1 MKNHSLFYVWDLFSY
16 SKFTKLMYPLSLL
29 RGKIL
34 YCREQKSRE
43 RMPKIWKL
51 MTKIFLQAQDLFIQE
66 NKRDS

>member
-1 MKNHSLFYVWDLFSY
+1 MH
-16 SKFTKLMYPLSLL
+16 PLSLL

-43 RMPKIWKL
+43 RKPKIWKL